1 MGDFAKD
8 ELTRK
13 KRMFEYRVL
22 MKDLTIKTEKEY
34 AAIMARI
41 DQLFFETNEDTP
53 SDDPRLIEL
62 DMLSA
67 LVEEYEKEVCPIQ
80 PPTLAEM
87 IVFRMHEMNLSQKEL
102 SKILDMTAPRL
113 SEIINGRKDPTYKQ
127 AQKIATTLKIDAS
140 IVLAV

>member
-1 MGDFAKD
+1 MVMAH
-8 ELTRK
+8 
-13 KRMFEYRVL
+13 
-22 MKDLTIKTEKEY
+22 IKTEKEY

-62 DMLSA
+62 DMLSS

>member
-1 MGDFAKD
+1 MVMAH
-8 ELTRK
+8 
-13 KRMFEYRVL
+13 
-22 MKDLTIKTEKEY
+22 IKTEKEY

-87 IVFRMHEMNLSQKEL
+87 IVFRLHEMNLSQKEL

-113 SEIINGRKDPTYKQ
+113 SEIINGRKEPTYKQ